1 MFMAYCHMTRPS
13 LQPYSVEM
21 RDLGNHGFANVTCN
35 NFLFFFFFFFLCV
48 SGVYFLSS
56 VSLSTGNRGLVSQLA
71 DFV

>member
-1 MFMAYCHMTRPS
+1 
-13 LQPYSVEM
+13 M

-35 NFLFFFFFFFLCV
+35 NFLFCFLFFLFFLCV

>member
-13 LQPYSVEM
+13 LRPYSVQM
-21 RDLGNHGFANVTCN
+21 RDLGNHGFANVPCN
-35 NFLFFFFFFFLCV
+35 NFLFCFLFFFV
-48 SGVYFLSS
+48 RQWGIFLSS